1 MTRSPQNYS
10 EIARLREQIARE
22 YEAASWARQG
32 LAVGT
37 AQHRFITRR
46 YERIGLCQ
54 EQLAIMLG
62 EQSSMAMVIEIL
74 ESSPVS
80 KTEKASEKVSSRD

>member
-1 MTRSPQNYS
+1 MSHSPNNHS
-10 EIARLREQIARE
+10 EIAHLRERMARE
-22 YEAASWARQG
+22 YEAANWAWLG

-54 EQLAIMLG
+54 EQLATMIG
-62 EQSSMAMVIEIL
+62 EQASLALVMEVIEGA
-74 ESSPVS
+74 PVQ
-80 KTEKASEKVSSRD
+80 KRDF